1 VARHK
6 RQALA
11 NDSACTLAPIAESR
25 LRQGLMMTDGSYMPL
40 VTQPLTLS
48 LLIVSALLLFW
59 PILRGYWPARR

>member
-1 VARHK
+1 
-6 RQALA
+6 
-11 NDSACTLAPIAESR
+11 
-25 LRQGLMMTDGSYMPL
+25 MMTDGSYMPL